1 MKVAFFEFN
10 QNPWHLGLAF
20 EIAQAEVASGN
31 KVEFYFLGHNT
42 NTNVRNV
49 YIPTNRLIRES
60 FLPETR
66 IGKKLEK
73 KLAGKFKYINK
84 VSILSHES
92 NFLPEKSENAETA
105 AKNDLIDQLRDS
117 NPDFYQHEYELKN
130 KVSAYG
136 QTYRLISSLINK
148 NKYERIYT
156 FNGRFLHER
165 AVWDVANE
173 LNIPCY
179 FHEKFEP
186 NWGNR
191 YWIFKKGVHNSGERA
206 QVINDYWDSQTLKL
220 DEKLSIAQ
228 DWLNARRNRKSQNYT
243 KLQKSGH
250 SISMNDKFV
259 LFLHSSDDELIASGL
274 GYSEFWGRQ
283 EEALIKLS
291 EYFTKNSELKL
302 VIRAHPNLLT
312 RSENEKTRWLGIFEK
327 VNATIIPPDASID
340 TYQLIIDSEA
350 VMTFGSTAGIET
362 SLLGKPS
369 LLLGPA
375 LHSDLNATISVQSEE
390 ELTHLLAKLKDESL
404 DISSFVLQ
412 AHKYALFYAKGG
424 QRFLFN
430 QIIGSFD
437 SQDPEMKV
445 EGIKLKYRAKFQKLA
460 SLSNKFF

>member
-1 MKVAFFEFN
+1 M
-10 QNPWHLGLAF
+10 
-20 EIAQAEVASGN
+20 I
-31 KVEFYFLGHNT
+31 
-42 NTNVRNV
+42 
-49 YIPTNRLIRES
+49 
-60 FLPETR
+60 
-66 IGKKLEK
+66 
-73 KLAGKFKYINK
+73 IN
-84 VSILSHES
+84 I
-92 NFLPEKSENAETA
+92 
-105 AKNDLIDQLRDS
+105 
-117 NPDFYQHEYELKN
+117 
-130 KVSAYG
+130 
-136 QTYRLISSLINK
+136 ISR

-165 AVWDVANE
+165 AVWDVAND
-173 LNIPCY
+173 LKIPCY

-191 YWIFKKGVHNSGERA
+191 YWIFKKGVHDSEERA
-206 QVINDYWDSQTLKL
+206 HAINDYWNSQTSKIDERL
-220 DEKLSIAQ
+220 DIAQ
-228 DWLNARRNRKSQNYT
+228 DWLNARRNGQSQNYT

-250 SISMNDKFV
+250 SINMDDRFV

-283 EEALIKLS
+283 EKALIKLS
-291 EYFTKNSELKL
+291 NYFTKNPELKL

-312 RSENEKTRWLGIFEK
+312 RSENEKKRWFGIFEQ
-327 VNATIIPPDASID
+327 VSATIIPPDASVD

-375 LHSDLNATISVQSEE
+375 LHSALNATIPVQSEE
-390 ELTHLLAKLKDESL
+390 ELTHILAAIKNESI

-412 AHKYALFYAKGG
+412 AHKYAFFYAKGG
-424 QRFLFN
+424 QKFIFN
-430 QIIGSFD
+430 QVVGSFD

-445 EGIKLKYRAKFQKLA
+445 EGIRLKYRAKFQKIA

>member
-20 EIAQAEVASGN
+20 ELAQAEVASGN
-31 KVEFYFLGHNT
+31 QVEFYFLGHNT
-42 NTNVRNV
+42 DENTRNI

-60 FLPETR
+60 FLPESR
-66 IGKKLEK
+66 IGRKLEK
-73 KLAGKFKYINK
+73 KFAGKFKYFNK
-84 VSILSHES
+84 ISFLTNES
-92 NFLPEKSENAETA
+92 SFMPERLDCAEIA

-117 NPDFYQHEYELKN
+117 KPDFYLHRKELKN
-130 KVSAYG
+130 KTSAYLK
-136 QTYRLISSLINK
+136 TYRLISNLISINK
-148 NKYERIYT
+148 FGRIYT

-165 AVWDVANE
+165 AVWDVAND
-173 LNIPCY
+173 LKIPCY

-191 YWIFKKGVHNSGERA
+191 YWIFKKGVHNSEERA
-206 QVINDYWDSQTLKL
+206 QVINDYWNSQTFEVN
-220 DEKLSIAQ
+220 EKLNIAQ
-228 DWLNARRNRKSQNYT
+228 DWLNARRFGRSQNYT

-250 SISMNDKFV
+250 SISMHDKFV

-283 EEALIKLS
+283 EKALIKLS
-291 EYFTKNSELKL
+291 DYFTKNSELKL

-312 RSENEKTRWLGIFEK
+312 RSKNERMRWLGIFK
-327 VNATIIPPDASID
+327 QVNATIIPPDANID

-375 LHSDLNATISVQSEE
+375 LHSDLNATIPVQSEE
-390 ELTHLLAKLKDESL
+390 ELTFIIAKLEDKSL
-404 DISSFVLQ
+404 DISSFILQ
-412 AHKYALFYAKGG
+412 AHKYAFFYAKGG
-424 QRFLFN
+424 QSFIFN
-430 QIIGSFD
+430 QVVGSLD